1 MYSDV
6 SKKVMM
12 LIREISLHFTRRG
25 HMYTYMSRRMNGEGR
40 KTEMIEIEVHEKL
53 NRFNFRPTFPIFGQL
68 CQFRDISTFYNSGLK
83 SERERERELI
93 RPLCYNDPLLF
104 FIRDTYSILSHFI
117 NIDERW
123 IINYRISEKFVFK
136 LKIYLNEKMN
146 KLYKNIE
153 FGLRC
158 IVIKYTWEKN
168 LWIRCLFEDDDCL

>member
-68 CQFRDISTFYNSGLK
+68 CQFRDVSTFYNSGLK
-83 SERERERELI
+83 SERERERESSFVLSVTTIRFYFSSEILI
-93 RPLCYNDPLLF
+93 PYCRILL
-104 FIRDTYSILSHFI
+104 
-117 NIDERW
+117 
-123 IINYRISEKFVFK
+123 IS
-136 LKIYLNEKMN
+136 MN
-146 KLYKNIE
+146 VE
-153 FGLRC
+153 S
-158 IVIKYTWEKN
+158 
-168 LWIRCLFEDDDCL
+168 